1 MSDYRIEIF
10 GIDITCLDEHMA
22 KIEAFD
28 EETSSITVISNPH
41 NVESWREL
49 SAKIEEALLQIHPAS
64 TTRV

>member
-28 EETSSITVISNPH
+28 EATSSITVISNPH
-41 NVESWREL
+41 TVDSWREL
-49 SAKIEEALLQIHPAS
+49 SAKIEEALLQIHPAK
-64 TTRV
+64 

>member
-28 EETSSITVISNPH
+28 EETSSIITVISNPH
-41 NVESWREL
+41 TV
-49 SAKIEEALLQIHPAS
+49 
-64 TTRV
+64 

>member
-41 NVESWREL
+41 TVESWREL
-49 SAKIEEALLQIHPAS
+49 SAKIEATIAEMLA
-64 TTRV
+64 